1 MSLKG
6 LSCMFKNKAYLSVLI
21 VCFISIGIFNTILTL
36 LEMILLPRGI
46 TSFESGIVGAIFVV
60 AGVLGAV
67 ILPIL
72 SDHVGKRIPFLVMS
86 IILLIP
92 AYLGFT
98 FVANFVIIAI
108 IAGIA
113 GFFIMGVAPILF
125 QHGSEVAYP
134 VKEGTSLG
142 MILLMGQISG
152 VLIVYLFEVS
162 RGLSGNV
169 TLPMLCIVAATIIEL
184 PIVIRMKE
192 SAFHTKA

>member
-1 MSLKG
+1 
-6 LSCMFKNKAYLSVLI
+6 
-21 VCFISIGIFNTILTL
+21 
-36 LEMILLPRGI
+36 MILLPRGI
-46 TSFESGIVGAIFVV
+46 TSFEAGIVGAIFVV

-67 ILPIL
+67 ILPIM
-72 SDHVGKRIPFLVMS
+72 SDHFGKRISFLVVS

-98 FVANFVIIAI
+98 FVTNFVIIAI

-113 GFFIMGVAPILF
+113 SFFIMGVAPILF

-152 VLIVYLFEVS
+152 VLIVYLFEVLK
-162 RGLSGNV
+162 GISGNV

-192 SAFHTKA
+192 SAFHIKA